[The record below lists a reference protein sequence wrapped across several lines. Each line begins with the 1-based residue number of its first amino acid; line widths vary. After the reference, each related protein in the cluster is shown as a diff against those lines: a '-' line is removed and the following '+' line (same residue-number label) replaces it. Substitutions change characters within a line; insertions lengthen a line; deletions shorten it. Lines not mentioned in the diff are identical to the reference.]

1 MIEPG
6 FVVERFGAAGDRLEV
21 AGHWHGLRGRRF
33 VRPVLWLHRGE
44 TRRRLVAVLDHK
56 PWAADDG
63 DPWFAA
69 FAWDGGALDFD
80 RAELEVGRELVVE
93 LPLPGRK
100 PPPSTPAR
108 PRRPSELERTRE
120 ELTAATRERRALQA
134 ALDTATTDAGD
145 LERLRAERDRAVEA
159 AERARADGERLVND
173 EYRQRERAQEALD
186 RATDRARD
194 TEAALDLAR
203 RQLTAARASYAR
215 LEAERDEARQALAAA
230 ITEGDKPSELL
241 EAAQAE
247 RDQGRERFEV
257 AEREREEARQRLEVM
272 ERQRDEA
279 RERLAVAMAEGDEMR
294 AQLEAAA
301 AERERL
307 LGATVE
313 HDVLA
318 EPEAPPEEPARRE
331 SVELAAVRAEQQRL
345 EAELAGAW
353 SDREHLAAELAAAR
367 DGRERVEAELVAA
380 RSDRKRLERELAGRV
395 EPPEP
400 RPTIRVTPQPFTTSR
415 IAPPSS
421 GGGLWMVRIIA
432 LAMVAALFAAVGLL
446 LAGVF

>member
-1 MIEPG
+1 M
-6 FVVERFGAAGDRLEV
+6 VERFGPAGDRLEV

-44 TRRRLVAVLDHK
+44 ARRRLVAVLDHK
-56 PWAADDG
+56 PWAAEDG
-63 DPWFAA
+63 DPWLAA
-69 FAWDGGALDFD
+69 FAWEGGTLEFD

-108 PRRPSELERTRE
+108 ARRPSELERTRE
-120 ELTAATRERRALQA
+120 ELTVATRERRALQA
-134 ALDTATTDAGD
+134 ALDTATTDAD
-145 LERLRAERDRAVEA
+145 ELERLRAERDRAVEA

-173 EYRQRERAQEALD
+173 EYRQRERVQETAD
-186 RATDRARD
+186 RALERARD

-203 RQLTAARASYAR
+203 RQLTAARTSYAR
-215 LEAERDEARQALAAA
+215 LEAERDDARGRLAAA
-230 ITEGDKPSELL
+230 T
-241 EAAQAE
+241 
-247 RDQGRERFEV
+247 
-257 AEREREEARQRLEVM
+257 AERERDDVGERLAVIEGQRN
-272 ERQRDEA
+272 EA
-279 RERLAVAMAEGDEMR
+279 RERLAVAMAEGDELR
-294 AQLEAAA
+294 TRLEAAI

-307 LGATVE
+307 VGATVE

-318 EPEAPPEEPARRE
+318 EVEPAPADPPPEQRE
-331 SVELAAVRAEQQRL
+331 ELAAVRAEQRRL

-353 SDREHLAAELAAAR
+353 ADRERVVAELVAAR

-380 RSDRKRLERELAGRV
+380 RSDRKRLERELAGRTD
-395 EPPEP
+395 PEP
-400 RPTIRVTPQPFTTSR
+400 RTTIRVTPQPFTTSR
-415 IAPPSS
+415 ISPPSS

-446 LAGVF
+446 LTGVF

>member
-1 MIEPG
+1 MGATITDTTVTEPA
-6 FVVERFGAAGDRLEV
+6 FVVERFGPAGDRLEV

-44 TRRRLVAVLDHK
+44 ARRRLVAVLDHK

-63 DPWFAA
+63 DPWLAA
-69 FAWDGGALDFD
+69 FAWEGGALEFD

-93 LPLPGRK
+93 LPLPGRT

-108 PRRPSELERTRE
+108 PRRPSELEQARE

-134 ALDTATTDAGD
+134 ALDTATTDAGE

-173 EYRQRERAQEALD
+173 EYRQRERVQETAD
-186 RATDRARD
+186 RALERARD

-203 RQLTAARASYAR
+203 RQLTAARTSYAR
-215 LEAERDEARQALAAA
+215 VETERDDAQRRLAAATAERETPSDVAEAERD
-230 ITEGDKPSELL
+230 D
-241 EAAQAE
+241 
-247 RDQGRERFEV
+247 
-257 AEREREEARQRLEVM
+257 ARQRLDAM
-272 ERQRDEA
+272 ERQRNEA
-279 RERLAVAMAEGDEMR
+279 RERLAVAMAEGDELR
-294 AQLEAAA
+294 TRLEEAA

-307 LGATVE
+307 IGATVE

-318 EPEAPPEEPARRE
+318 EVEPEPADPRPE
-331 SVELAAVRAEQQRL
+331 PAASRAEQQRL

-353 SDREHLAAELAAAR
+353 ADRERLVAELAAAR

-380 RSDRKRLERELAGRV
+380 RSDRKRLERELAIRTD
-395 EPPEP
+395 PEP
-400 RPTIRVTPQPFTTSR
+400 RTNIRVTPQPFTTNR
-415 IAPPSS
+415 IAPPAS
-421 GGGLWMVRIIA
+421 GGGLWLVRIIA
-432 LAMVAALFAAVGLL
+432 LAMLAVLFAAVGLL
-446 LAGVF
+446 LTGVF

>member
-1 MIEPG
+1 LGATLADTTVIEPG

-63 DPWFAA
+63 EPWFAA

-120 ELTAATRERRALQA
+120 ELSAATRERRALQA
-134 ALDTATTDAGD
+134 ALDTATSDAGD

-186 RATDRARD
+186 RATERARD

-203 RQLTAARASYAR
+203 RQLTAARTSYAR
-215 LEAERDEARQALAAA
+215 LEAERDEARQALAATIA
-230 ITEGDKPSELL
+230 EADKHGELL
-241 EAAQAE
+241 ATAQAE
-247 RDQGRERFEV
+247 
-257 AEREREEARQRLEVM
+257 
-272 ERQRDEA
+272 RDEA

-318 EPEAPPEEPARRE
+318 EPEAAPEEPAGRE
-331 SVELAAVRAEQQRL
+331 SDELVAARAEQQRL

-353 SDREHLAAELAAAR
+353 SDREQLAAELAAAR
-367 DGRERVEAELVAA
+367 AGRERVEAELVAA

-432 LAMVAALFAAVGLL
+432 LAMVAALFAGVGLL
-446 LAGVF
+446 LAGMF